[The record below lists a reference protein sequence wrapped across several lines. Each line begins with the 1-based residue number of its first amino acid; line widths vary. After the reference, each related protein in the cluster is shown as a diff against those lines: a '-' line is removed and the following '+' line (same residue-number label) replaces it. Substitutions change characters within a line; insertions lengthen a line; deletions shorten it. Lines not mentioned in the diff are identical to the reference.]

1 MSIVVG
7 NLEGF
12 SPLIISTLM
21 VYGLCILQQPQ
32 VLENLLSEISILFQL
47 FLIHCY
53 AISHLL
59 VVVSNIKTEWL
70 LYNV

>member
-32 VLENLLSEISILFQL
+32 VLENLLSEISIIFQL
-47 FLIHCY
+47 F
-53 AISHLL
+53 
-59 VVVSNIKTEWL
+59 
-70 LYNV
+70 

>member
-1 MSIVVG
+1 
-7 NLEGF
+7 
-12 SPLIISTLM
+12 M

-47 FLIHCY
+47 FLINCY

-59 VVVSNIKTEWL
+59 VVVSNTKTEWL

>member
-1 MSIVVG
+1 
-7 NLEGF
+7 
-12 SPLIISTLM
+12 M